1 MLNDHPREIAF
12 QGEIKMSSRLLH
24 LWSLL
29 LFALVLASI
38 ACSHQKT
45 AASSD
50 RLSPEQAVSTATEA
64 YIYGY
69 PLVTMDTPVA
79 AFTALQGLR
88 DKGHIQPGQ
97 KVLINGAAGGVGTL
111 ALQIAKSFGAE
122 VTGVCSTRN
131 VDMVRSIGADQV
143 IDYTREDFTKSG
155 QRYDLIFDCIGNH
168 SLSACRRVLN
178 LKGIFVMVGDQSG
191 RGMIGL
197 LARLITA
204 ACVFTVC
211 EPEAGHVPGETE
223 QRRSDHHARSHE
235 GRKGKTGHRQALQ
248 LE

>member
-97 KVLINGAAGGVGTL
+97 KVLINGAAGGVGTF
-111 ALQIAKSFGAE
+111 ALHRQ
-122 VTGVCSTRN
+122 V
-131 VDMVRSIGADQV
+131 VR
-143 IDYTREDFTKSG
+143 
-155 QRYDLIFDCIGNH
+155 
-168 SLSACRRVLN
+168 RR
-178 LKGIFVMVGDQSG
+178 GYWRRQYEE
-191 RGMIGL
+191 
-197 LARLITA
+197 
-204 ACVFTVC
+204 C
-211 EPEAGHVPGETE
+211 GHGPIHR
-223 QRRSDHHARSHE
+223 RRS
-235 GRKGKTGHRQALQ
+235 GH
-248 LE
+248 